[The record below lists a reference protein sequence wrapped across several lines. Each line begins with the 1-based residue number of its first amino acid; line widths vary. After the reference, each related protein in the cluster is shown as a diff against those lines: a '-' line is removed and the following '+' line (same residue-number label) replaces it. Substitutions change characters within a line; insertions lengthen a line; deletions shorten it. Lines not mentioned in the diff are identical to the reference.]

1 MRYDVVIVG
10 GGPAG
15 LSCALTLASSQG
27 RGWKW
32 AEGKK
37 FLVIDEGNS
46 DLNKA
51 MLKNVPGI
59 PIGTL
64 GPELLE
70 KIREQIKELND
81 SVEIKQGKVV
91 KVEGEK
97 GNFKVYTESG
107 EVYEAEYV
115 VLAPGFHKF
124 EIECE
129 GVEVVD
135 NPKSPKPGRVMVKH
149 DGDYKVR
156 EGLFVAGLLAGVS
169 SMFTAAAGSGVQVA
183 INILSEWAG
192 KPIVIHDVPPKKE

>member
-15 LSCALTLASSQG
+15 LACALTLASSQG
-27 RGWKW
+27 RGWQW

-37 FLVIDEGNS
+37 FLVIDNGRS

-51 MLKNVPGI
+51 MLNNVPGV

-64 GPELLE
+64 GPELLQ
-70 KIREQIKELND
+70 KIKEQIKATND
-81 SVEIKQGKVV
+81 TVDFLEDTVTKI
-91 KVEGEK
+91 EGEK
-97 GNFKVYTESG
+97 GNFKVYTKG
-107 EVYEAEYV
+107 GKVFEAEYV
-115 VLAPGFHKF
+115 VLASGFHKF

-129 GVEVVD
+129 SVEVMD
-135 NPKSPKPGRVMVKH
+135 NPKSPKPGRVMVRH

-169 SMFTAAAGSGVQVA
+169 SMYTAAAGSGVQVA

-192 KPIVIHDVPPKKE
+192 KPIVIHDVPKEK

>member
-15 LSCALTLASSQG
+15 LACALTLASSQG
-27 RGWKW
+27 RGWQW

-37 FLVIDEGNS
+37 FLVIDNGRS

-51 MLKNVPGI
+51 MLNNVPGV

-64 GPELLE
+64 GPELLQ
-70 KIREQIKELND
+70 KIKEQIKATND
-81 SVEIKQGKVV
+81 TVDFLEDTVTKI
-91 KVEGEK
+91 EGEK
-97 GNFKVYTESG
+97 GNFKVYTKG
-107 EVYEAEYV
+107 GKVFEAEYV
-115 VLAPGFHKF
+115 VLASGFHKF

-129 GVEVVD
+129 GVEVMD
-135 NPKSPKPGRVMVKH
+135 NPKSPKPGRVMVRH

-169 SMFTAAAGSGVQVA
+169 SMYTAAAGSGVQVA

-192 KPIVIHDVPPKKE
+192 KPIVIHDVPKEK